1 MSVMASIADEP
12 NDSIRYSD
20 LLDKGKK
27 SIEEKLWNGEY
38 YNFDT
43 SGTKNIMS
51 DQMCAHWYLRC
62 SGFDYEIFPKEN
74 VRKSLKT
81 IFDNNVMKFCEGKM
95 GAVNGFSPEFN
106 GADTTIMQAEEIWTG
121 VVFGLASC
129 MIYEDMTEEAMTTV
143 AGLYKMMTEK
153 VGLAFE
159 TPEAM
164 YAKHNYRS
172 IGYMRPLSIYAMQ
185 TAYERRRKMKN

>member
-1 MSVMASIADEP
+1 MSIMASMLDEP
-12 NDSIRYSD
+12 NDSIRYRE

-27 SIEEKLWNGEY
+27 SIEEKLWNGSY

-62 SGFDYEIFPKEN
+62 SGFYYDIFPKEN
-74 VRKSLKT
+74 VRKSLRA
-81 IFDNNVMKFCEGKM
+81 IFDHNVMRFCGGQM
-95 GAVNGFSPEFN
+95 GAVNGFSMESD

-129 MIYEDMTEEAMTTV
+129 MIYEDMEEEAMATV
-143 AGLYKMMTEK
+143 KGLYQMMTER

-185 TAYERRRKMKN
+185 TAHERRRKMKE